1 MGKAY
6 VYVGT
11 NSLRG
16 SQGIYTLSLDTQ
28 SGIME
33 VIDTAAAQD
42 SAYLC
47 LSRDGRR
54 LYAVM
59 ESLEYEGKKG
69 GGVASYQ
76 IEDGHLTRN
85 GQVYAGGGWP
95 CHISFGPA
103 EREVY
108 VSVFRNGSWMIFPL
122 DRAGRL
128 LEAAGEFHY
137 SDPNGRPSHVHAAML
152 DPAGKYIAVADC
164 GLDAVYLY
172 GATSHDQVWREEF
185 PEDTG
190 PRQLAFSGMGNTF
203 IWLQKPAANCMS
215 CGTHPKKKKSF
226 TWFRWSARSAATDTR
241 AETMREDCIFIR
253 PENICSR
260 RTGDTIPSPSLVWTG
275 KTGWSG
281 CSATRCWRAITAE
294 NSRLLQ
300 MEKCWWPDCSIRIRY
315 KVSFLTKRLGESLT
329 QDILWTSL
337 LLRQWLFL
345 RKKCKNNS
353 KKFVRMEGVI
363 ANANEAFLTRKQLA
377 ESM

>member
-103 EREVY
+103 EREVT
-108 VSVFRNGSWMIFPL
+108 FRSSHGSWMIFPL

-190 PRQLAFSGMGNTF
+190 PRQLAFSRDGKYLYLVTET
-203 IWLQKPAANCMS
+203 S
-215 CGTHPKKKKSF
+215 CELYVMRYTPEEKESF

-275 KTGWSG
+275 KTGMV
-281 CSATRCWRAITAE
+281 
-294 NSRLLQ
+294 RLLGHKMLAGDHCREFAFTSDGKMLVAGLQ
-300 MEKCWWPDCSIRIRY
+300 HTDKIQS
-315 KVSFLTKRLGESLT
+315 SFLTKRLGESLT

>member
-28 SGIME
+28 SGKME
-33 VIDTAAAQD
+33 VIDTAAARD

-76 IEDGHLTRN
+76 IEDGHLTQN
-85 GQVYAGGGWP
+85 GQAYAGGGWP

-108 VSVFRNGSWMIFPL
+108 VSVFRNGSWMIFPV

-128 LEAAGEFHY
+128 LEAAGKFHY
-137 SDPNGRPSHVHAAML
+137 SDPNGRQSHVHAAML

-190 PRQLAFSGMGNTF
+190 PRQLAFSRDGKYLYLVTETSCELYVMRYTPEEKEKLHVIQVVSTQRCDGYEGRNYAGGLHFHPSGKYLLATNRGHNSFAVFGVDRENGMVRLLGHKMLAGDHCREFAFTSDGKMLVAG
-203 IWLQKPAANCMS
+203 LQHTDKIQ
-215 CGTHPKKKKSF
+215 SF
-226 TWFRWSARSAATDTR
+226 FFDEKTGRIFDTGY
-241 AETMREDCIFIR
+241 TLD
-253 PENICSR
+253 
-260 RTGDTIPSPSLVWTG
+260 IPSPSAVV
-275 KTGWSG
+275 
-281 CSATRCWRAITAE
+281 IF
-294 NSRLLQ
+294 
-300 MEKCWWPDCSIRIRY
+300 EK
-315 KVSFLTKRLGESLT
+315 EM
-329 QDILWTSL
+329 Q
-337 LLRQWLFL
+337 
-345 RKKCKNNS
+345 
-353 KKFVRMEGVI
+353 E
-363 ANANEAFLTRKQLA
+363 
-377 ESM
+377 